1 MMIDGVAIIVRPF
14 YLFNLSIAFFSQKK
28 VPGIWNNYSVLEE
41 FQSFKGMAG
50 FEEIQEFEIFQG
62 FEEIPRFRMDSREL
76 KGLQDFRQIPR
87 FGTDLRVWDEFQV
100 LRGVPSVL
108 K

>member
-1 MMIDGVAIIVRPF
+1 
-14 YLFNLSIAFFSQKK
+14 
-28 VPGIWNNYSVLEE
+28 
-41 FQSFKGMAG
+41 MAG
-50 FEEIQEFEIFQG
+50 FEEIQEFVVFQG